1 MKYVKKIVKLTL
13 LILGLISIL
22 EAKEFKT
29 LEFQGEGIDFLV
41 GTFSSGKLYE
51 TIGKK
56 YPPFYTP
63 WRSDPTF
70 DDSEIKK
77 YKELLKKYFQSF
89 GYYKVS
95 IAHEIKDNK
104 IILHIKKNKP
114 IRVSSIVVK
123 PSSDMR
129 KLVEFKKGDIF
140 TTDGFKSSKSA
151 IERNMLENAHPKYDF
166 DAKAYVDLEDY
177 QVRLDFMVD
186 KNGSYNFGN
195 TTIEGRTNVL
205 EDIIREQIVYKEG
218 KPFNILD
225 LEDTYDRLYELG
237 IYDYILV
244 KPNLDV
250 NKTNLPMHI
259 KLKKGETKFL
269 KSSIGYNTDTGA
281 RGSFS
286 WIDKNFLGNLKVFD
300 IGVLASEEGYEIYN
314 LFYNPRILVPILEKI
329 TLENRVS
336 YSDYDYESYEE
347 KLFENRLTFGKRV
360 FNTRSHKLDHYFG
373 LLTERSFIKSKI
385 DDTQNE
391 SGNYFI
397 NSLFYRLL
405 LDKRDSL
412 VNAKNGYYINL
423 YIEDSLI
430 ALGSDFNYLKSLLEF
445 RYIKTYHELITFG
458 IKTRLGRISNDVPI
472 FKRFYSG
479 GSFTNRGYNYQEL
492 GDKDRKGVALGGVSL
507 VDILSEVRYEIFDK
521 FSLVG
526 FYDTST
532 LSLEP
537 DNYSGKF
544 YHSVGTGIRYITPI
558 GPLRLDFGFPLDDK
572 DRGDWVFHVSIGQV
586 F

>member
-1 MKYVKKIVKLTL
+1 MNYVKKLIKITFLAFL
-13 LILGLISIL
+13 LILSL

-29 LEFQGEGIDFLV
+29 VEFRGEGIDFLV

-51 TIGKK
+51 AIGKK

-63 WRSDPTF
+63 WRADPTF
-70 DDSEIKK
+70 NDDEIDK
-77 YKELLKKYFQSF
+77 YKKLLKAYFQSF

-95 IAHEIKDNK
+95 IDDEIKSDK
-104 IILHIKKNKP
+104 IILNIEKNEP
-114 IRVSSIVVK
+114 IRVHSIKVK

-129 KLVEFKKGDIF
+129 KFVQFKKGDVF
-140 TTDGFKSSKSA
+140 TTDGFKSSKAA
-151 IERNMLENAHPKYDF
+151 IERNMLENAHPKYGF

-177 QVRLDFMVD
+177 KVRLDFMVD

-195 TTIEGRTNVL
+195 TTIKGRTNVK
-205 EDIIREQIVYKEG
+205 EEIIREQIVYEEG
-218 KPFNILD
+218 EPFDILD
-225 LEDTYDRLYELG
+225 IEDTYDRLYELG
-237 IYDYILV
+237 IYDYILIE
-244 KPNLDV
+244 PDLES

-286 WIDKNFLGNLKVFD
+286 WIDKNFLGNLKVLDF
-300 IGVLASEEGYEIYN
+300 GVLASEEGYEIYN
-314 LFYNPRILVPILEKI
+314 LFYNPRIIVPILEKI

-347 KLFENRLTFGKRV
+347 KLFENRLTFGKRLH
-360 FNTRSHKLDHYFG
+360 NERAYKLDHYAG

-385 DDTQNE
+385 DNRENE

-397 NSLFYRLL
+397 NSLFYRFL
-405 LDKRDSL
+405 LDKRDSM
-412 VNAKNGYYINL
+412 VDAKNGYYIDL
-423 YIEDSLI
+423 YIEDSLMG
-430 ALGSDFNYLKSLLEF
+430 LGSDFNYLKSLLEL
-445 RYIKTYHELITFG
+445 RYIKTYHEKLTFG
-458 IKTRLGRISNDVPI
+458 IKTRVGRISDNVPI

-492 GDKDRKGVALGGVSL
+492 GEKDSEGVALGGVSL
-507 VDILSEVRYEIFDK
+507 LDILSEVRYEIFDK

-532 LSLEP
+532 LSLKQDSYHEH
-537 DNYSGKF
+537 F
-544 YHSVGTGIRYITPI
+544 YNSVGTGIRYLTPI
-558 GPLRLDFGFPLDDK
+558 GPLRLDFGFPLEDK
-572 DRGDWVFHVSIGQV
+572 GEWVFHISIGQV

>member
-1 MKYVKKIVKLTL
+1 MNYVNKLIKITFLTFFL
-13 LILGLISIL
+13 LLSLK
-22 EAKEFKT
+22 AKEFKT
-29 LEFQGEGIDFLV
+29 VEFTGEGIDFLV

-51 TIGKK
+51 AIGKK

-63 WRSDPTF
+63 WRSDPLF
-70 DDSEIKK
+70 YDNEIKE
-77 YKELLKKYFQSF
+77 YKKLLKAYFQSF

-95 IAHEIKDNK
+95 INDEIKSDK
-104 IILHIKKNKP
+104 IILNIKKNSP
-114 IRVSSIVVK
+114 IRVSSINVK
-123 PSSDMR
+123 PYVDM
-129 KLVEFKKGDIF
+129 KKFVEFKEGDIF

-151 IERNMLENAHPKYDF
+151 IERNLMENAHPKYSF

-177 QVRLDFMVD
+177 QVRLNFMVD

-195 TTIEGRTNVL
+195 TTIEGRTNVK

-244 KPNLDV
+244 KPDLKS
-250 NKTNLPMHI
+250 NKKNIPMHI

-269 KSSIGYNTDTGA
+269 KSSVGYNTDTGL

-286 WIDKNFLGNLKVFD
+286 WIDKNFLSNLKVFD
-300 IGVLASEEGYEIYN
+300 LGLLASQEGYEVYN
-314 LFYNPRILVPILEKI
+314 LFYNPYIIVPFLEKI

-336 YSDYDYESYEE
+336 FSDYDYESYKE

-360 FNTRSHKLDHYFG
+360 HNERSFKLDHYFG

-385 DDTQNE
+385 DDSENE

-405 LDKRDSL
+405 LDKRDSQ
-412 VNAKNGYYINL
+412 VDAKHGYYVNL
-423 YIEDSLI
+423 YIENSLI
-430 ALGSDFNYLKSLLEF
+430 ALGSDFNYFKSILEL
-445 RYIKTYHELITFG
+445 RYIKTYHEKLTFG
-458 IKTRLGRISNDVPI
+458 IKTRVGRISNDVPI

-492 GDKDRKGVALGGVSL
+492 GNKDSKGVALGGVSL
-507 VDILSEVRYEIFDK
+507 LDILSEVRYELFDK

-532 LSLEP
+532 LSLDTDSYTE
-537 DNYSGKF
+537 KF
-544 YHSVGTGIRYITPI
+544 YPTIGTGIRYLTPI
-558 GPLRLDFGFPLDDK
+558 GPLRLDFGFPLE
-572 DRGDWVFHVSIGQV
+572 DRGEWVFHISIGQV

>member
-1 MKYVKKIVKLTL
+1 MNYLNKLIKLTFITL
-13 LILGLISIL
+13 VFISTL

-29 LEFQGEGIDFLV
+29 LEFRGEGIDFLV
-41 GTFSSGKLYE
+41 GTFSSGTLYE
-51 TIGKK
+51 AIGKK

-70 DDSEIKK
+70 NDDEIKE
-77 YKELLKKYFQSF
+77 YKKLLKEYFQSF
-89 GYYKVS
+89 GYYKVA
-95 IAHEIKDNK
+95 IDHEIKPDR
-104 IILHIKKNKP
+104 IILNIEKNEP
-114 IRVSSIVVK
+114 IRVHSISVK
-123 PSSDMR
+123 PSNEMQ

-140 TTDGFKSSKSA
+140 TTDGFTSSKSS
-151 IERNMLENAHPKYDF
+151 IERYMLENAHPKYGF

-177 QVRLDFMVD
+177 QVKLDFMVD

-195 TTIEGRTNVL
+195 TTVEGRTNVL
-205 EDIIREQIVYKEG
+205 EDIIREQISYTEG

-225 LEDTYDRLYELG
+225 LEYTYDRLYELG

-244 KPNLDV
+244 EPNLES
-250 NKTNLPMHI
+250 NKTNLPMNI
-259 KLKKGETKFL
+259 QLKKGETKFL
-269 KSSIGYNTDTGA
+269 KSSVGYNTDTGA

-286 WIDKNFLGNLKVFD
+286 WIDKNFLGNLKVLD
-300 IGVLASEEGYEIYN
+300 VGVLASQEGYEIYN
-314 LFYNPRILVPILEKI
+314 LFYHPRIIVPILEKI

-336 YSDYDYESYEE
+336 YSNYNYESYKE
-347 KLFENRLTFGKRV
+347 KLFENRLTFGKRI
-360 FNTRSHKLDHYFG
+360 FNEREFKLDHYAG

-385 DDTQNE
+385 DSVENE

-405 LDKRDSL
+405 LDKRDSR
-412 VNAKNGYYINL
+412 VNAKNGYYIDL
-423 YIEDSLI
+423 YIEDSLM
-430 ALGSDFNYLKSLLEF
+430 ALGSDFNYLKSILEL
-445 RYIKTYHELITFG
+445 RYIKTYQENITFG
-458 IKTRLGRISNDVPI
+458 VKTRVGRISDDVPI

-492 GDKDRKGVALGGVSL
+492 GDKDRKGVSLGGVSL
-507 VDILSEVRYEIFDK
+507 LDILSEVRYEVFDK

-532 LSLEP
+532 LSLDTESY
-537 DNYSGKF
+537 DGKF
-544 YHSVGTGIRYITPI
+544 YHSVGTGIRYLTPI
-558 GPLRLDFGFPLDDK
+558 GPLRLDFGFPLDEQ
-572 DRGDWVFHVSIGQV
+572 DRGDWVFHISIGQV